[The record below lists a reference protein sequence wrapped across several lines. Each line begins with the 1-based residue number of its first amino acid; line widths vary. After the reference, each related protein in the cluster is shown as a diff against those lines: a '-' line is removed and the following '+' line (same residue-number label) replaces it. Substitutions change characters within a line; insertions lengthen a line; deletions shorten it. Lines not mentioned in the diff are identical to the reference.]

1 MKAPAKAVIE
11 NSGCIAS
18 FSTQLIGGCVRSVR
32 SSSCAFLKFSVRAFC
47 RSSQFSTKIFL
58 LSEKFSR
65 RHLRHG
71 PRPCQISTKNWEWE
85 SLFFFRRSHSS
96 VTIRASD
103 VISRRWIGESTP
115 GAHKRVA
122 ASSTHRR
129 LQHGRSR
136 EKLTAAMRV
145 RLPRR
150 RIGKFAGPGPHAL
163 PVARSSVRGA
173 LRNASCICPL
183 APERAINDFRGLR
196 QTPSKKA
203 DPLGFQLRHLCCIA
217 A

>member
-47 RSSQFSTKIFL
+47 RSSQFSTKIFSSLRKILSSSSSSRPATLPDLDKKLGMGVAL
-58 LSEKFSR
+58 LFPQIAFKCD
-65 RHLRHG
+65 H
-71 PRPCQISTKNWEWE
+71 PRQRCD
-85 SLFFFRRSHSS
+85 L
-96 VTIRASD
+96 
-103 VISRRWIGESTP
+103 RRWIGESTP

-183 APERAINDFRGLR
+183 APERAIKDFRGLR

-203 DPLGFQLRHLCCIA
+203 GPLGFQLHHLCCIA